1 MPTATEYFGIGLT
14 NNGPLTTTYTPPAS
28 CTTVTTDQIFFANP
42 DSISEGYGAPAC
54 ETASMGKCL
63 PSGSNYDKQVAYLNE
78 YGGQG
83 AIDYYSP
90 GIACPKGWTT
100 AGTLAHGNETGSVE
114 KSGVFTQTRSTLPGV
129 TVTDPNMPLEQI
141 WLNAL
146 DPSETLAYCCPS
158 GWVAA
163 KGGGCFS
170 SIEPLKSATYTEVC
184 IKYLPQSAIRSV
196 YTVEGS
202 KVSHYLYSA
211 ATVGPTS
218 VIWPMSAVQTESR
231 FEYDELAV
239 VRRFPAV
246 KLVYK
251 ESDLKS
257 TGGGDES
264 NDGKSGDDDDDKKE
278 DDDNGASGLL
288 SSGGLI
294 SMIAV
299 LFSMLFGAG
308 LVMI

>member
-129 TVTDPNMPLEQI
+129 SVTDPNMPLEQI

-146 DPSETLAYCCPS
+146 GPSETLAYCCPS
-158 GWVAA
+158 GWFAA

-170 SIEPLKSATYTEVC
+170 SIEPLKSATYT
-184 IKYLPQSAIRSV
+184 
-196 YTVEGS
+196 
-202 KVSHYLYSA
+202 
-211 ATVGPTS
+211 
-218 VIWPMSAVQTESR
+218 
-231 FEYDELAV
+231 EYDELAV

-251 ESDLKS
+251 ESDLKP
-257 TGGGDES
+257 TEGGDES
-264 NDGKSGDDDDDKKE
+264 SDGKSGDDDDDKKE

-288 SSGGLI
+288 RSGGLI